1 MVFFFYSKIYVKRL
15 KRAKGRRDIKGIAR
29 IRNNKPSYKVDHI
42 VKERYPTFTDA
53 VRDLDDC
60 LSLIFLFSVLPKSR
74 RIYVEKVHLCRRL
87 SR

>member
-1 MVFFFYSKIYVKRL
+1 MKRL

-87 SR
+87 SREYTLNY